1 MIFRTG
7 SVLIVGKCE
16 EYVLNKIY
24 DFIKNILE
32 SEYQNIKSVNSVE
45 TDNNITKTRKRKIR
59 KKYLLFDTT

>member
-1 MIFRTG
+1 MIFITG

-16 EYVLNKIY
+16 EDVLNKIY

-32 SEYQNIKSVNSVE
+32 SEYQNIKSI
-45 TDNNITKTRKRKIR
+45 NNMENDTITKTRKRKIR